1 MPSTGYVR
9 RAPWPGSGLPG
20 RGTGAASFGEMP
32 SPDFR
37 VNTPTVAAE
46 TVDGEVLMI
55 NLESGNY
62 YSLRDTGAAI
72 WDGIEH
78 GVPTA
83 AIATALA
90 GRLPGADTAALVA
103 DFLAEL
109 AAEQLVVPLDAPDD
123 PATGAGVDVAWT
135 PPAPAAPSA
144 PAAPPALEKFT
155 DMQHLILLDP
165 VHEVDAAEG
174 WPIQRSD
181 A

>member
-1 MPSTGYVR
+1 MPR
-9 RAPWPGSGLPG
+9 PGSRPPEGVA
-20 RGTGAASFGEMP
+20 GAANFEEMP
-32 SPDFR
+32 SPDYR

-72 WDGIEH
+72 WDGVEH
-78 GVPTA
+78 GVPTV
-83 AIATALA
+83 AIAATLA
-90 GRLPGADTAALVA
+90 QRLPGADTVALVD

-109 AAEQLVVPLDAPDD
+109 ATEHLVVPRDATAD
-123 PATGAGVDVAWT
+123 PVAGAGVEVAWT

-144 PAAPPALEKFT
+144 SAASAAPPVLEKFT

>member
-1 MPSTGYVR
+1 MPPLEY
-9 RAPWPGSGLPG
+9 
-20 RGTGAASFGEMP
+20 
-32 SPDFR
+32 R

-72 WDGIEH
+72 WDGVER

-83 AIATALA
+83 VIAATL
-90 GRLPGADTAALVA
+90 GERLPGADTAALVH

-109 AAEQLVVPLDAPDD
+109 AAEHLVVPFDATVD
-123 PATGAGVDVAWT
+123 PGARVGADAAWT
-135 PPAPAAPSA
+135 PPASGGQSA
-144 PAAPPALEKFT
+144 PAAPPAPPMLEKFT